1 MLTKSAQTRTYRS
14 GQWIVVECREGL
26 DPGTASVLRSVI
38 ETRDSGWIGAIINLG
53 ASAQI
58 DSNGRRILA
67 NFHQAL
73 KQQGR
78 TLGLVVEDLELRNN
92 LAESED
98 QITLLADLSELK
110 RSIHEMSAERRKGLE
125 LGGMRQTNLLAFQ
138 LRCPLCRCELVKGWM
153 PAPKAHR
160 LVWVPNEITPQMVR
174 VDGVEELLDVET
186 YQPAVCP
193 ECLFAAVRLDWFD
206 NPVLNLRTTLQ
217 DSALDRL
224 VKNSQR
230 RRMLLSG
237 EKMEEDVS
245 LPTFFGMPRL
255 RQASG
260 FAWSLAADAMQVI
273 GKERSAIDAMG
284 VATSH
289 IMRARFAKDGE
300 SLETHF
306 TGAYIWL
313 RTALENPDNYAEE
326 RMAEA
331 SVYLVSVCL
340 AMGREHEAKEVRQKA
355 AAQWGAR
362 RDFDFWL
369 ERNDALLG

>member
-26 DPGTASVLRSVI
+26 DPGAASVLRSVI
-38 ETRDSGWIGAIINLG
+38 ETRDSGWVGAILNLG
-53 ASAQI
+53 ASSKI
-58 DSNGRRILA
+58 DSNGRRILT

-73 KQQGR
+73 RQQGR
-78 TLGLVVEDLELRNN
+78 TLGLVVEDVDLRNQ
-92 LAESED
+92 LAEGED

-110 RSIHEMSAERRKGLE
+110 RSIHEMSTERRKALE
-125 LGGMRQTNLLAFQ
+125 QGGMRQTNLLAFQ

-153 PAPKAHR
+153 PSLKLHKLEWSA
-160 LVWVPNEITPQMVR
+160 NEITPQMVR
-174 VDGVEELLDVET
+174 VDGVQELLDVET
-186 YQPAVCP
+186 YRPAVCP

-206 NPVLNLRTTLQ
+206 NPILNLRTTLQ
-217 DSALDRL
+217 DSSLDRL

-255 RQASG
+255 RQAAS
-260 FAWSLAADAMQVI
+260 FAWALAADAMQVI
-273 GKERSAIDAMG
+273 GKERSSVDAMG
-284 VATSH
+284 VAMSH
-289 IMRARFAKDGE
+289 IMRARFAKEGE
-300 SLETHF
+300 SLEKHY

-313 RTALENPDNYAEE
+313 RTALETPDNYAEE

-340 AMGREHEAKEVRQKA
+340 AMGREAEAKEVRHKA
-355 AAQWGAR
+355 ALQWGER
-362 RDFDFWL
+362 RDFSFWL
-369 ERNDALLG
+369 DRSESLLG